1 MAMGLLDEI
10 VASEALMQRLA
21 IPPAFRDW
29 IADSWRRR
37 EPHLYGRLDLAYDGR
52 GPAKLYELNYDTPTS
67 LFESAF
73 FQWQWLEDQRAQ
85 GRLPDE
91 ADQFNS
97 IHEALLERFA
107 ALAGGLPPPL
117 YFAAVR
123 DSEEDQGT
131 IAYLRDCAMQAG
143 VSGELIAIEDIG
155 LSSDGRYTDLD
166 DTVIGALFKLYPLED
181 MFAERFGQALPGSG
195 LRLLE
200 PPWKALLSN
209 KGILP
214 LLWERHRGH
223 PNLLPAA
230 FDDGSAL
237 PPGWVRKP
245 LHSREGANIVL
256 HLDDGRVP
264 GERRALCRAVCPPA
278 GASAAGV
285 RGPLPDGGQLDRRR
299 PRLRHRHPRG
309 RWPDHPRQRAVPA
322 ARHRRGRA
330 AWRAVCLS
338 RSRAPKRRR
347 LVCRVGTA
355 TTARPW
361 PPMRTKWRC
370 AAIAA
375 ARRAGCWRSGSRIAG
390 RHASVAGSAL
400 QGWTATPTTGWGRC
414 SWKAIAPAAIADT
427 NGSGCVRH
435 RPAQHLHRQPC
446 PDVARSA
453 ERAAR
458 WPSPRT
464 VCATDRP
471 AIRISACRWCWSRR
485 PAPGVLWAYNPRH
498 LQELQDYV
506 AATLRERRGL
516 FGRSMVARLPAWMK
530 LARHAAADD
539 ADAAAPAAGRC
550 AVAAGACGDV
560 SGSGVRGAAAVVVRV
575 LAVDAIGP
583 ARLAAPRGNDDV
595 VLVGALDFHG

>member
-1 MAMGLLDEI
+1 MKRIAIVERGDWRAQAAEYGFRFHTIDGQRYWDERAYYAFSLRQIERDLEDPSAELHAMAMGLLDDI

-131 IAYLRDCAMQAG
+131 VAYLRDCAAQAG
-143 VSGELIAIEDIG
+143 AAGELIAIEDIG

-256 HLDDGRVP
+256 HLDDGRVLESDGP
-264 GERRALCRAVCPPA
+264 YA
-278 GASAAGV
+278 GPYV
-285 RGPLPDGGQLDRRR
+285 RQQAHPLPAFEGRYPMVGSWTVGDRACGIGIREDDGPITRDS
-299 PRLRHRHPRG
+299 
-309 RWPDHPRQRAVPA
+309 
-322 ARHRRGRA
+322 ARFLPHA
-330 AWRAVCLS
+330 IVED
-338 RSRAPKRRR
+338 
-347 LVCRVGTA
+347 
-355 TTARPW
+355 ARP
-361 PPMRTKWRC
+361 
-370 AAIAA
+370 
-375 ARRAGCWRSGSRIAG
+375 
-390 RHASVAGSAL
+390 
-400 QGWTATPTTGWGRC
+400 
-414 SWKAIAPAAIADT
+414 
-427 NGSGCVRH
+427 
-435 RPAQHLHRQPC
+435 
-446 PDVARSA
+446 DVLYA
-453 ERAAR
+453 
-458 WPSPRT
+458 
-464 VCATDRP
+464 
-471 AIRISACRWCWSRR
+471 
-485 PAPGVLWAYNPRH
+485 
-498 LQELQDYV
+498 
-506 AATLRERRGL
+506 
-516 FGRSMVARLPAWMK
+516 
-530 LARHAAADD
+530 
-539 ADAAAPAAGRC
+539 
-550 AVAAGACGDV
+550 
-560 SGSGVRGAAAVVVRV
+560 
-575 LAVDAIGP
+575 
-583 ARLAAPRGNDDV
+583 
-595 VLVGALDFHG
+595 

>member
-1 MAMGLLDEI
+1 MKRIAIVERGDWRAQAAEYGFRFHTIDGQRYWDERAYYAFNLRQIERDLEDPSAELHAMAMGLLDEI

-85 GRLPDE
+85 GRLPDQ

-131 IAYLRDCAMQAG
+131 IAYLRDCAAQAG
-143 VSGELIAIEDIG
+143 VGGELIAIEDIG

-223 PNLLPAA
+223 PNLLPAV

-256 HLDDGRVP
+256 HLDDGRVLESDGP
-264 GERRALCRAVCPPA
+264 YA
-278 GASAAGV
+278 GPYIRQQAH
-285 RGPLPDGGQLDRRR
+285 PLPAFEGRYPMVGSWIVGDRACGIGIREDDGPITRDS
-299 PRLRHRHPRG
+299 
-309 RWPDHPRQRAVPA
+309 
-322 ARHRRGRA
+322 ARFLPHA
-330 AWRAVCLS
+330 IVED
-338 RSRAPKRRR
+338 
-347 LVCRVGTA
+347 
-355 TTARPW
+355 AR
-361 PPMRTKWRC
+361 
-370 AAIAA
+370 
-375 ARRAGCWRSGSRIAG
+375 
-390 RHASVAGSAL
+390 
-400 QGWTATPTTGWGRC
+400 
-414 SWKAIAPAAIADT
+414 
-427 NGSGCVRH
+427 
-435 RPAQHLHRQPC
+435 
-446 PDVARSA
+446 
-453 ERAAR
+453 
-458 WPSPRT
+458 
-464 VCATDRP
+464 
-471 AIRISACRWCWSRR
+471 
-485 PAPGVLWAYNPRH
+485 PGVLYA
-498 LQELQDYV
+498 
-506 AATLRERRGL
+506 
-516 FGRSMVARLPAWMK
+516 
-530 LARHAAADD
+530 
-539 ADAAAPAAGRC
+539 
-550 AVAAGACGDV
+550 
-560 SGSGVRGAAAVVVRV
+560 
-575 LAVDAIGP
+575 
-583 ARLAAPRGNDDV
+583 
-595 VLVGALDFHG
+595 

>member
-1 MAMGLLDEI
+1 MKRIAIVERGDWRAQAAEYGFRFHTIDGQRYWDERAYYAFSLRQIERDLEDPSAELHAMAMGLLDDI

-107 ALAGGLPPPL
+107 ALASGLPPPL

-131 IAYLRDCAMQAG
+131 VAYLRDCAAQAG
-143 VSGELIAIEDIG
+143 VAGELIAIEDIG

-256 HLDDGRVP
+256 HLDDGRVLESDGP
-264 GERRALCRAVCPPA
+264 YA
-278 GASAAGV
+278 GPYV
-285 RGPLPDGGQLDRRR
+285 RQQAHPLPAFDGRYPMVGSWIVGDRACGIGIREDDGPITR
-299 PRLRHRHPRG
+299 
-309 RWPDHPRQRAVPA
+309 DS
-322 ARHRRGRA
+322 ARFLPHA
-330 AWRAVCLS
+330 IVED
-338 RSRAPKRRR
+338 
-347 LVCRVGTA
+347 
-355 TTARPW
+355 AR
-361 PPMRTKWRC
+361 
-370 AAIAA
+370 
-375 ARRAGCWRSGSRIAG
+375 
-390 RHASVAGSAL
+390 
-400 QGWTATPTTGWGRC
+400 
-414 SWKAIAPAAIADT
+414 
-427 NGSGCVRH
+427 
-435 RPAQHLHRQPC
+435 
-446 PDVARSA
+446 
-453 ERAAR
+453 
-458 WPSPRT
+458 
-464 VCATDRP
+464 
-471 AIRISACRWCWSRR
+471 
-485 PAPGVLWAYNPRH
+485 PGVLYA
-498 LQELQDYV
+498 
-506 AATLRERRGL
+506 
-516 FGRSMVARLPAWMK
+516 
-530 LARHAAADD
+530 
-539 ADAAAPAAGRC
+539 
-550 AVAAGACGDV
+550 
-560 SGSGVRGAAAVVVRV
+560 
-575 LAVDAIGP
+575 
-583 ARLAAPRGNDDV
+583 
-595 VLVGALDFHG
+595 

>member
-1 MAMGLLDEI
+1 MKRIAIVERGDWRAQAAEYGFRFHTIDGQRYWDERAYYAFSLRQIERDLEDPSAELHAMAMGLLDEI

-256 HLDDGRVP
+256 HLDDGRVLESDGP
-264 GERRALCRAVCPPA
+264 YA
-278 GASAAGV
+278 GPYV
-285 RGPLPDGGQLDRRR
+285 RQQAHPLPAFEGRYPMVGSWIVGDRACGIGIREDDGPITRDS
-299 PRLRHRHPRG
+299 
-309 RWPDHPRQRAVPA
+309 
-322 ARHRRGRA
+322 ARFLPHA
-330 AWRAVCLS
+330 IVED
-338 RSRAPKRRR
+338 
-347 LVCRVGTA
+347 
-355 TTARPW
+355 AR
-361 PPMRTKWRC
+361 
-370 AAIAA
+370 
-375 ARRAGCWRSGSRIAG
+375 
-390 RHASVAGSAL
+390 
-400 QGWTATPTTGWGRC
+400 
-414 SWKAIAPAAIADT
+414 
-427 NGSGCVRH
+427 
-435 RPAQHLHRQPC
+435 
-446 PDVARSA
+446 
-453 ERAAR
+453 
-458 WPSPRT
+458 
-464 VCATDRP
+464 
-471 AIRISACRWCWSRR
+471 
-485 PAPGVLWAYNPRH
+485 PGVLYA
-498 LQELQDYV
+498 
-506 AATLRERRGL
+506 
-516 FGRSMVARLPAWMK
+516 
-530 LARHAAADD
+530 
-539 ADAAAPAAGRC
+539 
-550 AVAAGACGDV
+550 
-560 SGSGVRGAAAVVVRV
+560 
-575 LAVDAIGP
+575 
-583 ARLAAPRGNDDV
+583 
-595 VLVGALDFHG
+595 

>member
-1 MAMGLLDEI
+1 MKRIAIVERGDWRAQAAEYGFRFHTIDGQRYWDERAYYAFSLRQIERDLEDPSAELHAMAMGLLDEI

-85 GRLPDE
+85 GRLPDD

-131 IAYLRDCAMQAG
+131 IAYLRDCAAQAG
-143 VSGELIAIEDIG
+143 VGGELIAIEDIG

-256 HLDDGRVP
+256 HLDDGRVLESDGP
-264 GERRALCRAVCPPA
+264 YA
-278 GASAAGV
+278 GPYIRQQAH
-285 RGPLPDGGQLDRRR
+285 PLPAFEGRYPMVGSWIVGDRACGIGIREDDS
-299 PRLRHRHPRG
+299 PITS
-309 RWPDHPRQRAVPA
+309 DS
-322 ARHRRGRA
+322 ARFLPHA
-330 AWRAVCLS
+330 IVEE
-338 RSRAPKRRR
+338 
-347 LVCRVGTA
+347 
-355 TTARPW
+355 AR
-361 PPMRTKWRC
+361 
-370 AAIAA
+370 
-375 ARRAGCWRSGSRIAG
+375 
-390 RHASVAGSAL
+390 
-400 QGWTATPTTGWGRC
+400 
-414 SWKAIAPAAIADT
+414 
-427 NGSGCVRH
+427 
-435 RPAQHLHRQPC
+435 
-446 PDVARSA
+446 
-453 ERAAR
+453 
-458 WPSPRT
+458 
-464 VCATDRP
+464 
-471 AIRISACRWCWSRR
+471 
-485 PAPGVLWAYNPRH
+485 PGVLYA
-498 LQELQDYV
+498 
-506 AATLRERRGL
+506 
-516 FGRSMVARLPAWMK
+516 
-530 LARHAAADD
+530 
-539 ADAAAPAAGRC
+539 
-550 AVAAGACGDV
+550 
-560 SGSGVRGAAAVVVRV
+560 
-575 LAVDAIGP
+575 
-583 ARLAAPRGNDDV
+583 
-595 VLVGALDFHG
+595 

>member
-1 MAMGLLDEI
+1 MKRIAIVERGDWRTQAAEYGFRFHTIDGQRYWDERAYYAFNLRQIERDLEDPSAELHAMAMGLLDEI

-85 GRLPDE
+85 GRLPDD

-131 IAYLRDCAMQAG
+131 VAYLRDCAAQAG
-143 VSGELIAIEDIG
+143 VGGELIAIEDIG

-230 FDDGSAL
+230 FDDGTTL

-256 HLDDGRVP
+256 HLDDGRVLESDGP
-264 GERRALCRAVCPPA
+264 YA
-278 GASAAGV
+278 GPYIRQQAH
-285 RGPLPDGGQLDRRR
+285 PLPAFEGRYPMVGSWIVGDRACGIGIREDDGPITRDS
-299 PRLRHRHPRG
+299 
-309 RWPDHPRQRAVPA
+309 
-322 ARHRRGRA
+322 ARFLPHA
-330 AWRAVCLS
+330 IVED
-338 RSRAPKRRR
+338 
-347 LVCRVGTA
+347 
-355 TTARPW
+355 AR
-361 PPMRTKWRC
+361 
-370 AAIAA
+370 
-375 ARRAGCWRSGSRIAG
+375 
-390 RHASVAGSAL
+390 
-400 QGWTATPTTGWGRC
+400 
-414 SWKAIAPAAIADT
+414 
-427 NGSGCVRH
+427 
-435 RPAQHLHRQPC
+435 
-446 PDVARSA
+446 
-453 ERAAR
+453 
-458 WPSPRT
+458 
-464 VCATDRP
+464 
-471 AIRISACRWCWSRR
+471 
-485 PAPGVLWAYNPRH
+485 PGVLYA
-498 LQELQDYV
+498 
-506 AATLRERRGL
+506 
-516 FGRSMVARLPAWMK
+516 
-530 LARHAAADD
+530 
-539 ADAAAPAAGRC
+539 
-550 AVAAGACGDV
+550 
-560 SGSGVRGAAAVVVRV
+560 
-575 LAVDAIGP
+575 
-583 ARLAAPRGNDDV
+583 
-595 VLVGALDFHG
+595 

>member
-1 MAMGLLDEI
+1 MKRIAIVERGDWRAQAAEYGFRFHTIDGQRYWDERAYYAFNLRQIERDLEDPSAELHAMAMGLLDEI

-37 EPHLYGRLDLAYDGR
+37 ELHLYGRLDLAYDGR

-131 IAYLRDCAMQAG
+131 IAYLRDCAAQAG
-143 VSGELIAIEDIG
+143 VGGELIAIEDIG

-256 HLDDGRVP
+256 HLDDGRVLESDGP
-264 GERRALCRAVCPPA
+264 YA
-278 GASAAGV
+278 GPYIRQQAH
-285 RGPLPDGGQLDRRR
+285 PLPAFEGRYPMVGSWIVGDRACGIGIREDDGPITSDS
-299 PRLRHRHPRG
+299 
-309 RWPDHPRQRAVPA
+309 
-322 ARHRRGRA
+322 ARFLPHA
-330 AWRAVCLS
+330 IVEE
-338 RSRAPKRRR
+338 
-347 LVCRVGTA
+347 
-355 TTARPW
+355 AR
-361 PPMRTKWRC
+361 
-370 AAIAA
+370 
-375 ARRAGCWRSGSRIAG
+375 
-390 RHASVAGSAL
+390 
-400 QGWTATPTTGWGRC
+400 
-414 SWKAIAPAAIADT
+414 
-427 NGSGCVRH
+427 
-435 RPAQHLHRQPC
+435 
-446 PDVARSA
+446 
-453 ERAAR
+453 
-458 WPSPRT
+458 
-464 VCATDRP
+464 
-471 AIRISACRWCWSRR
+471 
-485 PAPGVLWAYNPRH
+485 PGVLYA
-498 LQELQDYV
+498 
-506 AATLRERRGL
+506 
-516 FGRSMVARLPAWMK
+516 
-530 LARHAAADD
+530 
-539 ADAAAPAAGRC
+539 
-550 AVAAGACGDV
+550 
-560 SGSGVRGAAAVVVRV
+560 
-575 LAVDAIGP
+575 
-583 ARLAAPRGNDDV
+583 
-595 VLVGALDFHG
+595 

>member
-1 MAMGLLDEI
+1 MKRIAIVERGDWRAQAAEYGFRFHTIDGQRYWDERAYYAFNLRQIERDLEDPSAELHAMAMGLLDEI

-131 IAYLRDCAMQAG
+131 IAYLRDCAAQAG
-143 VSGELIAIEDIG
+143 VGGELIAIEDIG

-223 PNLLPAA
+223 PNLLPAV

-256 HLDDGRVP
+256 HLDDGRVLESDGP
-264 GERRALCRAVCPPA
+264 YA
-278 GASAAGV
+278 GPYIRQQAH
-285 RGPLPDGGQLDRRR
+285 PLPAFEGRYPMVGSWIVGDRACGIGIREDDGPITRDS
-299 PRLRHRHPRG
+299 
-309 RWPDHPRQRAVPA
+309 
-322 ARHRRGRA
+322 ARFLPHA
-330 AWRAVCLS
+330 IVED
-338 RSRAPKRRR
+338 
-347 LVCRVGTA
+347 
-355 TTARPW
+355 ARP
-361 PPMRTKWRC
+361 
-370 AAIAA
+370 
-375 ARRAGCWRSGSRIAG
+375 
-390 RHASVAGSAL
+390 SVLYA
-400 QGWTATPTTGWGRC
+400 
-414 SWKAIAPAAIADT
+414 
-427 NGSGCVRH
+427 
-435 RPAQHLHRQPC
+435 
-446 PDVARSA
+446 
-453 ERAAR
+453 
-458 WPSPRT
+458 
-464 VCATDRP
+464 
-471 AIRISACRWCWSRR
+471 
-485 PAPGVLWAYNPRH
+485 
-498 LQELQDYV
+498 
-506 AATLRERRGL
+506 
-516 FGRSMVARLPAWMK
+516 
-530 LARHAAADD
+530 
-539 ADAAAPAAGRC
+539 
-550 AVAAGACGDV
+550 
-560 SGSGVRGAAAVVVRV
+560 
-575 LAVDAIGP
+575 
-583 ARLAAPRGNDDV
+583 
-595 VLVGALDFHG
+595 

>member
-1 MAMGLLDEI
+1 MKRIAIVERGDWRAQAAEYGFRFHTIDGQRYWDERAYYAFSLRQIERDLEDPSAELHAMAMGLLDEI

-131 IAYLRDCAMQAG
+131 VAYLRDCAAQAG
-143 VSGELIAIEDIG
+143 VGGELIAIEDIG

-223 PNLLPAA
+223 PNLLPAV

-256 HLDDGRVP
+256 HLDDGRVLESDGP
-264 GERRALCRAVCPPA
+264 YA
-278 GASAAGV
+278 GPYIRQQAH
-285 RGPLPDGGQLDRRR
+285 PLPAFEGRYPMVGSWIVGDRACGIGIREDDGPITRDS
-299 PRLRHRHPRG
+299 
-309 RWPDHPRQRAVPA
+309 
-322 ARHRRGRA
+322 ARFLPHA
-330 AWRAVCLS
+330 IVED
-338 RSRAPKRRR
+338 
-347 LVCRVGTA
+347 
-355 TTARPW
+355 AR
-361 PPMRTKWRC
+361 
-370 AAIAA
+370 
-375 ARRAGCWRSGSRIAG
+375 
-390 RHASVAGSAL
+390 
-400 QGWTATPTTGWGRC
+400 
-414 SWKAIAPAAIADT
+414 
-427 NGSGCVRH
+427 
-435 RPAQHLHRQPC
+435 
-446 PDVARSA
+446 
-453 ERAAR
+453 
-458 WPSPRT
+458 
-464 VCATDRP
+464 
-471 AIRISACRWCWSRR
+471 
-485 PAPGVLWAYNPRH
+485 PGVLYA
-498 LQELQDYV
+498 
-506 AATLRERRGL
+506 
-516 FGRSMVARLPAWMK
+516 
-530 LARHAAADD
+530 
-539 ADAAAPAAGRC
+539 
-550 AVAAGACGDV
+550 
-560 SGSGVRGAAAVVVRV
+560 
-575 LAVDAIGP
+575 
-583 ARLAAPRGNDDV
+583 
-595 VLVGALDFHG
+595 

>member
-1 MAMGLLDEI
+1 MKRIAIVERGDWRAQAAEYGFRFHTIDGQRYWDERAYYAFSLRQIERDLEDPSAELHAMAMGLLDEI

-85 GRLPDE
+85 GRLPDD

-131 IAYLRDCAMQAG
+131 VAYLRDCAAQAG
-143 VSGELIAIEDIG
+143 VGGELIAIEDIG

-166 DTVIGALFKLYPLED
+166 DAVIGALFKLYPMED

-256 HLDDGRVP
+256 HLDDGRVLESDGP
-264 GERRALCRAVCPPA
+264 YA
-278 GASAAGV
+278 GPYIRQQAH
-285 RGPLPDGGQLDRRR
+285 PLPAFEGRYPMVGSWIVGDRACGIGIREDDGPITRDS
-299 PRLRHRHPRG
+299 
-309 RWPDHPRQRAVPA
+309 
-322 ARHRRGRA
+322 ARFLPH
-330 AWRAVCLS
+330 
-338 RSRAPKRRR
+338 
-347 LVCRVGTA
+347 
-355 TTARPW
+355 
-361 PPMRTKWRC
+361 
-370 AAIAA
+370 AI
-375 ARRAGCWRSGSRIAG
+375 
-390 RHASVAGSAL
+390 VE
-400 QGWTATPTTGWGRC
+400 
-414 SWKAIAPAAIADT
+414 DT
-427 NGSGCVRH
+427 R
-435 RPAQHLHRQPC
+435 
-446 PDVARSA
+446 
-453 ERAAR
+453 
-458 WPSPRT
+458 
-464 VCATDRP
+464 
-471 AIRISACRWCWSRR
+471 
-485 PAPGVLWAYNPRH
+485 PGVLYA
-498 LQELQDYV
+498 
-506 AATLRERRGL
+506 
-516 FGRSMVARLPAWMK
+516 
-530 LARHAAADD
+530 
-539 ADAAAPAAGRC
+539 
-550 AVAAGACGDV
+550 
-560 SGSGVRGAAAVVVRV
+560 
-575 LAVDAIGP
+575 
-583 ARLAAPRGNDDV
+583 
-595 VLVGALDFHG
+595 